1 MGRIESL
8 EVRFCSEQKTM
19 SSGSHDSAIIAAV
32 TRKFRTGESVLA
44 IFEVYQILGSKHQ
57 NQLLVIVSSNCTSAL
72 FAFSISRYPPETI
85 SDLTV
90 VAVYAID
97 DSFWINPESGGHG
110 SISSHQCTVFSHDE
124 PTVYYYQGTPDAI
137 VSRDNFISKLK
148 SLISTYKSASSQ
160 AATVSISLD
169 FTWLDYYKRAD
180 MLAIDRSIAE
190 GSQAPKSRDSK
201 FKEELER
208 RRHEY
213 IVYEPYKIY
222 TATWNVNGQTS
233 ENIELPEWLSTTE
246 DPPDIYAVGF
256 QEIEWTPEKII
267 MNETKIDRTWVDKVM
282 SGLHNGAEYEE
293 VASVR
298 LVGMMLTVAVKKSLR
313 DRISDCL
320 TAAVG
325 TGTLKWGNKGGVGVS
340 FQMNEALFCFVNT
353 HLAAHTQEVERRNED
368 HDEIIRRMSFE
379 KTFRGRSIDEHH
391 HIFWIG
397 DLNYRLSGDVSQEA
411 VNLKDGDY
419 NQLYPFDQLYV
430 EKLRKRIFRGYNEGK
445 ILFCPTYK
453 YNPGTDDWDS
463 SEKSRCPAW
472 CDRVLWKGQRM
483 ELLKYDSV
491 MQLRRSDHKPVYAVF
506 NVDVETK
513 DDHKFKRVHEEVL
526 KTVDKY
532 ENDNQPQITVE
543 QTDLDFGLIRFNER
557 YSRELLVANNCHLP
571 VQFNFSAKDDRNS
584 SVCEEF
590 IHISK
595 KSGELL
601 TGDSRSIRIDIFIDA
616 KAASKML
623 KKLKDAK
630 AGVKIPLDILVLHV
644 KNGRDIFITIFG
656 EYKSSC
662 FGLSLDTLI
671 KLTKPVF
678 EYEINE
684 LIAMEREEKLVDL
697 NNGTDLKV
705 PREIWRLI
713 DYLYTEGMD
722 THQLFVNRA
731 YGQHENIVEIRDWL
745 DSWSS
750 APCPATPKTAAEA
763 LLIFLE
769 SLPEP
774 LVTISE
780 RECIVNADNYERC
793 RELIRVKLKPVN
805 RIIFLHICLFLIELQ
820 RKNPSVRLNNLAT
833 TFGRILIRSQ
843 LTPGRT
849 PTGNDVYAYTEGE
862 RDQRRRFMM
871 TFLTNNNGVQEF
883 ARAEMNG
890 TGT

>member
-1 MGRIESL
+1 M
-8 EVRFCSEQKTM
+8 T
-19 SSGSHDSAIIAAV
+19 SGSYDSTIIATV
-32 TRKFRTGESVLA
+32 TRKFREDESVLA
-44 IFEVYQILGSKHQ
+44 IFEAYQIVGSKHQ
-57 NQLLVIVSSNCTSAL
+57 NQLLVIVSSNYTSAL
-72 FAFSISRYPPETI
+72 FAFSISRFPPESI

-90 VAVYAID
+90 VAVYPID

-110 SISSHQCTVFSHDE
+110 SISSHQFTIFSHEE
-124 PTVYYYQGTPDAI
+124 PTVYYYQAAPEAI

-148 SLISTYKSASSQ
+148 NLISTYKSSSSQ
-160 AATVSISLD
+160 AASVSFPLE

-180 MLAIDRSIAE
+180 MLLIDRSIAE

-201 FKEELER
+201 FKEELDR

-233 ENIELPEWLSTTE
+233 VDIELPEWLSTTE

-282 SGLHNGAEYEE
+282 IGLHKGAEYEE

-298 LVGMMLTVAVKKSLR
+298 LVGMMLTVAVKKTLR
-313 DRISDCL
+313 DRVSDCL

-340 FQMNEALFCFVNT
+340 FQLNEALLCFVNT

-368 HDEIIRRMSFE
+368 HDEIIRRMSFQ

-397 DLNYRLSGDVSQEA
+397 DLNYRLNGNVSQEE
-411 VNLKDGDY
+411 VNLKDRDY
-419 NQLYPFDQLYV
+419 NQLYPHDQLYI
-430 EKLRKRIFRGYNEGK
+430 EKLRKRIFQDYNEGK
-445 ILFCPTYK
+445 ILFGPTYK

-472 CDRVLWKGQRM
+472 CDRVLWKGLRM
-483 ELLKYDSV
+483 ELLRYDSV
-491 MQLRRSDHKPVYAVF
+491 MQLRKSDHKPVYAVF
-506 NVDVETK
+506 KVDVETK

-543 QTDLDFGLIRFNER
+543 QTDLDFGLIRFNEK

-584 SVCEEF
+584 NVCEEF

-595 KSGELL
+595 TSGDLL
-601 TGDSRSIRIDIFIDA
+601 TGDSDSIRIDILIDS

-662 FGLSLDTLI
+662 FGVPLDTLM
-671 KLTKPVF
+671 KLNKPIF
-678 EYEINE
+678 EYDINE
-684 LIAMEREEKLVDL
+684 LIALDKEEKLVDL
-697 NNGTDLKV
+697 TNNSERKV
-705 PREIWRLI
+705 PQEFWRLI
-713 DYLYTEGMD
+713 DYLYKDGMD
-722 THQLFVNRA
+722 GQQLFMNRA
-731 YGQHENIVEIRDWL
+731 YGRHENIVEIRDWL
-745 DSWSS
+745 DSWSP
-750 APCPATPKTAAEA
+750 APFPGTPKTAAEA
-763 LLIFLE
+763 LLLLLE

-793 RELIRVKLKPVN
+793 RELIQAKLKPVN
-805 RIIFLHICLFLIELQ
+805 RIVFLYICMFLGDLQ
-820 RKNPSVRLNNLAT
+820 RKNPAIRLNNLAT
-833 TFGRILIRSQ
+833 TFGRIMIRSQ
-843 LTPGRT
+843 ITPGRT
-849 PTGNDVYAYTEGE
+849 PTGNDVYAYTESE
-862 RDQRRRFMM
+862 RDQRRRFLM
-871 TFLTNNNGVQEF
+871 TFLTNNNSVREL

-890 TGT
+890 IGK